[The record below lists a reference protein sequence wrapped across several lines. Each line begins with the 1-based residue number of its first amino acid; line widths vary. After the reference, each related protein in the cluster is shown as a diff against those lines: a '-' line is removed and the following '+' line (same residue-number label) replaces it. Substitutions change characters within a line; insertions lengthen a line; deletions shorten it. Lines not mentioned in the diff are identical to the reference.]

1 MTTRKRVGGRNFQME
16 GVITRTC
23 EEAMVEPWTSLLA
36 LAQEVG
42 RSRSVNEASPH
53 ATLNSVK
60 SMPDN

>member
-1 MTTRKRVGGRNFQME
+1 ME